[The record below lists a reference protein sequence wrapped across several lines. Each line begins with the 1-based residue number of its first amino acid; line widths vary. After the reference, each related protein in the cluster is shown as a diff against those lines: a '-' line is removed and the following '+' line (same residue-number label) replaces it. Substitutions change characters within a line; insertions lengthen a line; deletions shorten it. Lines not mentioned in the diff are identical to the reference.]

1 MKNIHKLA
9 PSLLALI
16 FSCILSSCKT
26 DFLFDA
32 YTSDI
37 FLEEKIK
44 TPAQVAFEISSCTS
58 ERLEES
64 KAEVLKL
71 FSVDS
76 NSKVV
81 GCEEQGMNSMLLV
94 SITAEIVSNSPT
106 ADFSLVRVSPSDLRQ
121 ENKGYETRGIRLV
134 ISERFLRR
142 SKEMMKENMQTLSY
156 EKIKIK
162 VFVNNDEA
170 EDVIVSGNNLWV
182 NGEPFENY
190 NRQKLSRRQK
200 IKLEFSDVTNALI
213 LNRKSPIG
221 FYVSRRR

>member
-1 MKNIHKLA
+1 MRNIHKLA

-44 TPAQVAFEISSCTS
+44 TSAQVAFEISSCKS
-58 ERLEES
+58 ERLEER
-64 KAEVLKL
+64 KQEVLKL

-76 NSKVV
+76 DPKVV
-81 GCEEQGMNSMLLV
+81 GCEERGMNSMLLV
-94 SITAEIVSNSPT
+94 STNAEIVSNSPT
-106 ADFSLVRVSPSDLRQ
+106 SDFSLVRVSPSDLRQ
-121 ENKGYETRGIRLV
+121 ESKGYETRGIRLV

-156 EKIKIK
+156 DQIKIK

-170 EDVIVSGNNLWV
+170 DDVMVSGSNLWV

-190 NRQKLSRRQK
+190 SRQKLSRRQK

-213 LNRKSPIG
+213 LNRKSPVG
-221 FYVSRRR
+221 FYVSRKK